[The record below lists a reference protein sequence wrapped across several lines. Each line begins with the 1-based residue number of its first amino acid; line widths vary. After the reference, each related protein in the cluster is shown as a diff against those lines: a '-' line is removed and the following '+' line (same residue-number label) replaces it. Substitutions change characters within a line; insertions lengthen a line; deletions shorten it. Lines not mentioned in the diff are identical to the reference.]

1 MTLSFSPQHTPTELC
16 VKRHIAMVCLL
27 ATSSL
32 LPFAAHAKTLT
43 AQWSY
48 QITVTKEA
56 QGTDAMSK
64 AIITAAKWMGS
75 VGIGAGAD
83 RLEIDSKG
91 FALQS
96 NVKGSTLITAVSDNV
111 NMSRRSRGIFVNG
124 LPLVLNYA
132 DKRGS
137 SPELSTVANLS
148 AKRYE
153 FYKGGK
159 LSSTA
164 PFAYVAV
171 DIASLPYV
179 FLGKPAPTKPTFVA
193 FTDGK
198 SLRSTTLSP
207 SPATSMKI
215 AGGEYSVVRY
225 SGAAAGGSYV
235 SLWVRATDGY
245 PVKMVV
251 GLGSKYGAVIEQSIA
266 AIPAE
271 TFSY

>member
-1 MTLSFSPQHTPTELC
+1 MTTSFSRLIAPTQIKRRTAAGC
-16 VKRHIAMVCLL
+16 VIA
-27 ATSSL
+27 AFAL
-32 LPFAAHAKTLT
+32 LPLAASAKTLT
-43 AQWSY
+43 AQWNY
-48 QITVTKEA
+48 QVTVTKDA
-56 QGTDAMSK
+56 KGTDAMSK
-64 AIITAAKWMGS
+64 TIITAAKWLGS

-83 RLEIDSKG
+83 RLDIDSKG

-96 NVKGSTLITAVSDNV
+96 NVKGSTVISAVSDNV

-124 LPLVLNYA
+124 LPLTLNYA

-137 SPELSTVANLS
+137 SPELSTVTNLS

-159 LSSTA
+159 LGSTT
-164 PFAYVAV
+164 PFAFVAV
-171 DIASLPYV
+171 DMASLPYV

-207 SPATSMKI
+207 SPATNMKI

-245 PVKMVV
+245 PLKMVV
-251 GLGSKYGAVIEQSIA
+251 GLGSKYGAVIEQTIA
-266 AIPAE
+266 AIPVEA
-271 TFSY
+271 FSF

>member
-1 MTLSFSPQHTPTELC
+1 MTTSSSYFIAPVMFRL
-16 VKRHIAMVCLL
+16 KRHAIAACAV
-27 ATSSL
+27 AASTF

-43 AQWSY
+43 AQWNY

-64 AIITAAKWMGS
+64 AIITAAKWLGS
-75 VGIGAGAD
+75 VGIGSGAD
-83 RLEIDSKG
+83 RLEIDAKG
-91 FALQS
+91 FSLQS
-96 NVKGSTLITAVSDNV
+96 NVKGSTVISAVSDNV

-124 LPLVLNYA
+124 LPLTLNYA

-137 SPELSTVANLS
+137 SPELSTVTNLN

-159 LSSTA
+159 LGNTA
-164 PFAYVAV
+164 PFSYVAV
-171 DIASLPYV
+171 DMASLPYV

-198 SLRSTTLSP
+198 SMRSTTLNP
-207 SPATSMKI
+207 SPAAMMKV

-225 SGAAAGGSYV
+225 SGAAASGSYV
-235 SLWVRATDGY
+235 NLWVRATDGY
-245 PVKMVV
+245 PIKIVV

-266 AIPAE
+266 SIPAE